1 MEFGNIFVTPSSF
14 IIDAGKRSCIWNQD
28 GVEELDRIPWA
39 NTITFRVHL

>member
-14 IIDAGKRSCIWNQD
+14 ILGAGERSCISNQGGD
-28 GVEELDRIPWA
+28 EELDRIPWA